1 MLNGGNFDET
11 RRRTVKLT
19 LDAVTYSLLSFLF
32 GLAFISIKNAK
43 ILFTDI
49 SIPPSLFQVLSMF
62 YFLFFIVFS
71 ASLLLPILM
80 ESIEQ
85 ILDWVASSVLWHILT
100 AIPFYLTVAFTL
112 SCLVQGGITLST
124 SIFSLPV
131 EYIAAGWLAYVAV
144 IMIIDMA
151 KPDWRDAI
159 GNLFG
164 GASAGN
170 SDYLTRQLSRDDRPA
185 MASESEGK
193 DMRASYDSGGGG
205 INWAFLLTGVFA
217 VLVAGAFGYYYW
229 QSTNTIAARNLTI
242 ATEQAQIAQ
251 LNTQVTQ
258 LTTDLTTERANS
270 TSLLSQLNSNVTAL
284 FAANAQVAAKTLEL
298 STSQSQATTLQ
309 SQITNLTAAKA
320 ALQTQVDNMTS
331 IVNLSA
337 SSTPISSFP
346 VTLSSATYT
355 PVASSFAA
363 NYAGYLVVSGSSST
377 ANGYIMVNVSGNSY
391 YPSAFNNYHYG
402 FGTGITQY
410 VPILPGTVTVY
421 YGNTDA
427 SSTATISVLY
437 QY

>member
-1 MLNGGNFDET
+1 MLNGGNFEET

-32 GLAFISIKNAK
+32 GIAFFSIKNAK

-49 SIPPSLFQVLSMF
+49 PIPSSLFQVLSIL
-62 YFLFFIVFS
+62 YFLLFFVFS
-71 ASLLLPILM
+71 ASLLLPTLM
-80 ESIEQ
+80 EFIEQ
-85 ILDWVASSVLWHILT
+85 ILDWVASSALWHILM
-100 AIPFYLTVAFTL
+100 ALPFYITIAFTL
-112 SCLVQGGITLST
+112 SCIVQGGITFPT
-124 SIFSLPV
+124 TIFSLPL
-131 EYIAAGWLAYVAV
+131 EYIAGGWLIYVAV
-144 IMIIDMA
+144 IMVIDMA

-170 SDYLTRQLSRDDRPA
+170 SDYLTRQLRRDDGPA

-193 DMRASYDSGGGG
+193 GMRASYDSGGGGG

-251 LNTQVTQ
+251 LNTQVAGLQ
-258 LTTDLTTERANS
+258 TDLTAERANS

-284 FAANAQVAAKTLEL
+284 FAANTQIAAKTLEL

-309 SQITNLTAAKA
+309 TQITTLTAAKA

-337 SSTPISSFP
+337 SATQTSAPVSQNFGALSTVDSFN
-346 VTLSSATYT
+346 V
-355 PVASSFAA
+355 
-363 NYAGYLVVSGSSST
+363 NYAGYLLITGSTSST
-377 ANGYIMVNVSGNSY
+377 NGYITVTDSY
-391 YPSAFNNYHYG
+391 SSYPSALNNLHYP
-402 FGTGITQY
+402 FSTSVV
-410 VPILPGTVTVY
+410 VPVLPGSITVSF
-421 YGNTDA
+421 GNTDGA
-427 SSTATISVLY
+427 GTITANISVVY
-437 QY
+437 YY